1 MALANDSKKF
11 SSEAF
16 DCFSALFHCARA
28 AITSRKRMAFMA
40 NTKLA
45 PEWLKITAA
54 ATGPI
59 IPQRLNCNPPSVT
72 ADASSFLVTTSG
84 TTELQAGALNEKPT
98 PIKKTHVKIKYG
110 FSKSIAPSTAS
121 TPAQIANHRFIVHN
135 SFFRSTIS
143 AREPAGSVNKKNG
156 REATVDITEI
166 KNIDELIVF
175 IIQDPASS

>member
-1 MALANDSKKF
+1 MAK
-11 SSEAF
+11 
-16 DCFSALFHCARA
+16 
-28 AITSRKRMAFMA
+28 
-40 NTKLA
+40 TKLA

-54 ATGPI
+54 AAGPM
-59 IPQRLNCNPPSVT
+59 IPQRLSCNPPNVT
-72 ADASSFLVTTSG
+72 ADASSSLVTTSG

-110 FSKSIAPSTAS
+110 FSKSIAPSNAS
-121 TPAQIANHRFIVHN
+121 RPAQIANHRFIVHN

-166 KNIDELIVF
+166 KNIDEVRVF
-175 IIQDPASS
+175 IIHVAAVS